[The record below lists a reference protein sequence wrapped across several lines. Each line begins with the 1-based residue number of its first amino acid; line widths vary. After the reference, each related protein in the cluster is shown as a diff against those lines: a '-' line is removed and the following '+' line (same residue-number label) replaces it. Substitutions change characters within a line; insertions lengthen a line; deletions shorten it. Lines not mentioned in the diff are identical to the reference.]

1 MCSTSPTVR
10 GMQIRTTS
18 RSILPHQNGHHQ
30 EYKCQQRLTLLC
42 ERGTLLHCP
51 RDCDTMWP
59 LWNSVWRFLKKLK
72 MEPPHEP
79 SLPFQG
85 MYPKDVTLLQRAFY
99 ISMLLATLFTIA
111 REWNGPRRPLKDE
124 CIRKTCRLQISIWLN
139 SYQRSVF
146 FFFIK

>member
-1 MCSTSPTVR
+1 MSPTVR

-30 EYKCQQRLTLLC
+30 EYKCQQRLTLLW
-42 ERGTLLHCP
+42 ERGILLHCP
-51 RDCDTMWP
+51 GDCDTMWP

-85 MYPKDVTLLQRAFY
+85 MYPKDVTLLQSAFY

-111 REWNGPRRPLKDE
+111 KEWNGPRRPLKDE
-124 CIRKTCRLQISIWLN
+124 CVKKRAVCRLAYGSTFI
-139 SYQRSVF
+139 REVVF
-146 FFFIK
+146 FLLSRW